1 MSHIARNDPSDRD
14 RSLAPGR
21 APPLGAHLVTPRRG
35 YTHHGIYVGQGR
47 VVQYAGLA
55 RGLRTGPVEEVSL
68 AQFTDG
74 HSLRVR
80 GEASPCFDG
89 AEVVRRA
96 RCRIGEN
103 RYRLLS
109 NNCEHFCEWCL
120 RAEPRSN
127 QVDKWLARPSWALW
141 IMLSLVST
149 SLLTNGRAR
158 ATQKHHAS
166 SDSAALDLQA
176 ETTAT
181 RRRADNPNIRGRECH
196 A

>member
-1 MSHIARNDPSDRD
+1 MSHTCSDPSDRD
-14 RSLAPGR
+14 RALAPGQ

-68 AQFTDG
+68 EQFADG
-74 HSLRVR
+74 HALRIR

-103 RYRLLS
+103 RYHLLT

-120 RAEPRSN
+120 RAEPRSY
-127 QVDKWLARPSWALW
+127 QVDEWLSRPSRALR
-141 IMLSLVST
+141 IMMSSVSM
-149 SLLTNGRAR
+149 SY
-158 ATQKHHAS
+158 S
-166 SDSAALDLQA
+166 
-176 ETTAT
+176 
-181 RRRADNPNIRGRECH
+181 RRASPLDAGT
-196 A
+196 